1 MSSLDSA
8 LVKQANKKG
17 VVVQRLLDNSI
28 GLRLFPIASAN
39 GGVTTVAAT
48 QATSVVLTTVTG
60 GIDTYLFSGYSTLG
74 ALADA
79 IDADGMFDVMV
90 VDALRS
96 ENPDD
101 FFVTSASIAA
111 GTDDNGN
118 VCYDLLIDNSAALTW
133 AVCLSPLKA
142 NKDMPKGHRVHLQQ
156 IDYDVD
162 NTAAADTLKIY
173 RRKTDGTE
181 TLIYSATNT
190 DGTAATLTWASGE
203 GYISGNWDE
212 ELVVFFDGTV
222 IDTLSSYVR
231 LIGFYE

>member
-8 LVKQANKKG
+8 LIKSTNKKG
-17 VVVQRLLDNSI
+17 VVVQRLLDKSI
-28 GLRLFPIASAN
+28 GLRLFPTSAA
-39 GGVTTVAAT
+39 GTVTSVTAT
-48 QATSVVLTTVTG
+48 QATSIVNVTSG
-60 GIDTYLFSGYSTLG
+60 GGTDTYLFSSYSTLG

-101 FFVTSASIAA
+101 FFIEGAVTA
-111 GTDDNGN
+111 GTDDNGE
-118 VCYDLLIDNSAALTW
+118 VCYDLLVDNSAAATW
-133 AVCLSPLKA
+133 AVCLSPLKP
-142 NKDMPKGHRVHLQQ
+142 NKDMPKGHRVHLLEV
-156 IDYDVD
+156 DYDVD

-190 DGTAATLTWASGE
+190 DGSAATLTWASGE
-203 GYISGNWDE
+203 AWITSNWDE

-222 IDTLSSYVR
+222 VDSGSTYVR
-231 LIGFYE
+231 LLGFYE